1 MKQHIETTE
10 PLFTT
15 LRQPHTV
22 YRYNGANGRIYWRDI
37 EGEPKLYLSVTTF
50 IKRSM
55 PTSPHLIEW
64 IAKTGWDKSQ
74 EILHE
79 SADYGTFMHIEFGR
93 LLISKELDLDGM
105 ETRLDAYVQEN
116 KLKWNTAEWVE
127 DLKSDL
133 LALAQFIVDHAVEPL
148 AIEMVL
154 CSDKYRF
161 AGAIDLIC
169 HMDIEETGFFGETYE
184 RGGTKNKKG
193 DPKESKR
200 ISRITAII
208 DAKSGRKG
216 FYDDH
221 VVQLAAYQQ
230 MVVENFPE
238 LKIDRV
244 FNVAPKDWRGKPT
257 YHLKDQTDAW
267 NVSKFPHMVAMAEM
281 DDLKPDRKI
290 TVMEGKIGLKK
301 GHVGLEA
308 GYRTMNLVDWI
319 KDLKK
324 KELEK

>member
-1 MKQHIETTE
+1 MNQIELIKPVFSKLKQPCTI
-10 PLFTT
+10 
-15 LRQPHTV
+15 
-22 YRYNGANGRIYWRDI
+22 YRYNSGTGRVYWRDI
-37 EGEPKLYLSVTTF
+37 NGTPKLYLSVTTF

-79 SADYGTFMHIEFGR
+79 SADYGTFMHIEFDR
-93 LLISKELDLDGM
+93 LLTTMVLDLDGM
-105 ETRLDAYVQEN
+105 ESRLLAYAVEN
-116 KLKWNTAEWVE
+116 RLKWNVDEWVE

-133 LALAQFIVDHAVEPL
+133 LALSQFIIDYEVDPI

-154 CSDKYRF
+154 CSDKYGF

-169 HMDIEETGFFGETYE
+169 EMNWEEKGFFGEIYKSGE
-184 RGGTKNKKG
+184 NKGK
-193 DPKESKR
+193 DKESKR
-200 ISRITAII
+200 TTRITAII

-221 VVQLAAYQQ
+221 VVQLAGYKE
-230 MVVENFPE
+230 MVNENFPE
-238 LKIDRV
+238 LKIDKL
-244 FNVAPKDWRGKPT
+244 FNLAPKEWRSAPS

-267 NVSKFPHMVAMAEM
+267 NVDKFPHMVAMAEM
-281 DDLKPDRKI
+281 DELKPDRKI
-290 TVMEGKIGLKK
+290 TVMEGKIDLRK
-301 GHVGLEA
+301 GSKELEA
-308 GYRTMNLVDWI
+308 GYKTMGIVDRI

-324 KELEK
+324 KEEKENN